1 MPFEGAPVHPIT
13 PPGNAGIH
21 EESIVF
27 MAKDVSGTKKIQLQ
41 QRIADIEPNQDVVG
55 TFAVEEKQ
63 LRTAKNGK
71 PFLTLKLRDKTGT
84 ITTRLW
90 ENAEET
96 AQRLAGHRVVRIQG
110 RSELFRNELQVHL
123 HTVQPVRET
132 DLNPSDF
139 LPVCPKDIHT
149 LWQELRALLQGLTK
163 KPHQTLVQ
171 FFLDDE
177 DLMKRFGTAPGAKSV
192 HHAYLGGLLE
202 HTLAVMRLTTL
213 IADQYPALDREVL
226 LLGAF
231 LHDMGKVQEYTYDLV
246 IDHSDVGRLVG
257 HMVLGVEILN
267 AKLAVSKDFPAETA
281 MVLKHLILSHHGE
294 IEFGAVQKPMTREAL
309 ALHLADDLDA
319 RMNSVN
325 EILSKNDDPESAWTA
340 YQQLYGRYFYK
351 GPPNEASSAE
361 TRSTPSR
368 NSAVREKGQLPLWPV
383 GPAQGLSHDDA

>member
-246 IDHSDVGRLVG
+246 VDHSDEDWWGTWCWVWKSSMPSSPYAR
-257 HMVLGVEILN
+257 I
-267 AKLAVSKDFPAETA
+267 FP
-281 MVLKHLILSHHGE
+281 
-294 IEFGAVQKPMTREAL
+294 QKP
-309 ALHLADDLDA
+309 
-319 RMNSVN
+319 
-325 EILSKNDDPESAWTA
+325 PWC
-340 YQQLYGRYFYK
+340 
-351 GPPNEASSAE
+351 
-361 TRSTPSR
+361 
-368 NSAVREKGQLPLWPV
+368 
-383 GPAQGLSHDDA
+383 

>member
-1 MPFEGAPVHPIT
+1 MSKQLSDE
-13 PPGNAGIH
+13 PPSG
-21 EESIVF
+21 F
-27 MAKDVSGTKKIQLQ
+27 MTKNVSRTQKNPPL

-63 LRTAKNGK
+63 LRTAKSGK

-84 ITTRLW
+84 VTARLW
-90 ENAEET
+90 ENPAET
-96 AQRLAGHRVVRIQG
+96 AQTLAGYKAVRVHG
-110 RSELFRNELQVHL
+110 RSELFRDELQL
-123 HTVQPVRET
+123 QLKTAQPVRET
-132 DLNPSDF
+132 DLNPLDF
-139 LPVCPKDIHT
+139 LPVYPKDIRT
-149 LWQELRALLQGLTK
+149 LWHEFRALLQGLTR
-163 KPHQTLVQ
+163 KPHRALVQ
-171 FFLDDE
+171 CFLADE
-177 DLMKRFGTAPGAKSV
+177 DLMKRFGTAPVAKSV

-202 HTLAVMRLTTL
+202 HTVAMMRLTTL

-325 EILSKNDDPESAWTA
+325 EILPRNDDPESAWTA
-340 YQQLYGRYFYK
+340 YEQPCGRYFYK
-351 GPPNEASSAE
+351 GPPNHAS
-361 TRSTPSR
+361 
-368 NSAVREKGQLPLWPV
+368 
-383 GPAQGLSHDDA
+383 